1 MLMKRLLIASSA
13 LLFVCAIS
21 ANSYAYNSVKELC
34 ASSAKE
40 FQKINRLKGY
50 FPEELTDEDYE
61 TIRKAG
67 EVMVKNEDERQQ
79 KFNVDANTIVIS
91 KLVQIHA
98 GNIEKRARGDKFG
111 LIEDVGH
118 SFRFLFLSCRSCHQ
132 TYMTEA
138 GLAP

>member
-1 MLMKRLLIASSA
+1 MLLKRLVIASTA
-13 LLFVCAIS
+13 LLFVCAICV
-21 ANSYAYNSVKELC
+21 NSYGANSVKELC

-50 FPEELTDEDYE
+50 FPEELTDEDYA
-61 TIRKAG
+61 TIRKVG
-67 EVMVKNEDERQQ
+67 EIITANEAERQQ
-79 KFNVDANTIVIS
+79 KFNVDANTAVIS

-98 GNIEKRARGDKFG
+98 TNIAERAKGDKVG

-132 TYMTEA
+132 IYMTES
-138 GLAP
+138 GIAP